1 MNAHVQTVLTALRK
15 RRPEEYLLV
24 FAAILILLVLTQ
36 GVRCGATLVGT
47 SGLLRSLE
55 AINAP
60 PARAIDEKAA
70 TKYEVI
76 LSKGI
81 LGRVVK
87 DAGAQQLRVFGIL
100 GKTVLMGSSPE
111 NIKPYELDAEVD
123 GGEKLVKIEN
133 ASVILEKD
141 GKQRTLEV
149 FPKEG
154 SPAPDQGKGPGPEGM
169 KPGDM
174 KPPDGSGI
182 KEGGPPSQGAP
193 PSPPPSPPPPG

>member
-1 MNAHVQTVLTALRK
+1 MNTQVQVVLTALRK

-70 TKYEVI
+70 ARYEVI

-100 GKTVLMGSSPE
+100 GKTVLMGASPD
-111 NIKPYELDAEVD
+111 NIKPYELNAEVD

-133 ASVILEKD
+133 ASVVLEKD

-154 SPAPDQGKGPGPEGM
+154 SPPAPPNAGPGPGGQA
-169 KPGDM
+169 PGDM
-174 KPPDGSGI
+174 RPPDAGAG
-182 KEGGPPSQGAP
+182 KEGGPPSPGAP
-193 PSPPPSPPPPG
+193 PPPPPSPPPPG